1 MLQKPGI
8 RLSVHTY
15 TNVHTLTHA
24 PTLSLTFEVHNV
36 EITTE
41 TEQAPSQLSQP
52 TPANGK
58 EDDDGDEEPSVLQAL
73 SSEQLARRASFKWV
87 AEVTLE

>member
-73 SSEQLARRASFKWV
+73 SSEQLARRASFK
-87 AEVTLE
+87 

>member
-1 MLQKPGI
+1 MLQRAGI
-8 RLSVHTY
+8 RLSVHTLMY
-15 TNVHTLTHA
+15 IHSHS

-52 TPANGK
+52 TPANGDRE

-73 SSEQLARRASFKWV
+73 SSEQLARRASFK
-87 AEVTLE
+87 